1 MKADDAGL
9 RSASDTSKSS
19 VLFVWFL
26 FFWVHQTVA
35 LRWCCADVIRE
46 VGGTNALS
54 WRCVCWPVDLC
65 VFPETDTQE
74 STDRKLQTWRPDGV
88 RCENVALV
96 GSTQI
101 LLTVARCVEARVTS
115 HPVWLDWSREGARVC
130 VCVCSPAVIGRY
142 TGWYSVLL
150 FCHWLRCVWCCWE
163 DERWNKNNLH
173 QKFLLCV
180 FLEYWLMIDWM
191 MSANDSPSCK
201 TFTLKACLEPLE
213 GF

>member
-101 LLTVARCVEARVTS
+101 SSYRRSLCWSPCDITS
-115 HPVWLDWSREGARVC
+115 CLVGLKPWRRVC
-130 VCVCSPAVIGRY
+130 VCVCVAPLWLADTLVDILCSSSVIGWDVSDAAEKTNAEIKIIFTKSFCSASFLSLDWWLIEWCLRS
-142 TGWYSVLL
+142 TVLPVKL
-150 FCHWLRCVWCCWE
+150 SH
-163 DERWNKNNLH
+163 
-173 QKFLLCV
+173 
-180 FLEYWLMIDWM
+180 
-191 MSANDSPSCK
+191 
-201 TFTLKACLEPLE
+201 
-213 GF
+213 

>member
-74 STDRKLQTWRPDGV
+74 STDRKLQTWRRDGV

-115 HPVWLDWSREGARVC
+115 HPVWLDWSREGVC
-130 VCVCSPAVIGRY
+130 VCVCVAPLWLADTLVDILCSSSVIGWDVSDAAEKTNAEIKIIFTKSFCSASFLSLDWWSIEWCLRS
-142 TGWYSVLL
+142 TVLPVKL
-150 FCHWLRCVWCCWE
+150 SH
-163 DERWNKNNLH
+163 
-173 QKFLLCV
+173 
-180 FLEYWLMIDWM
+180 
-191 MSANDSPSCK
+191 
-201 TFTLKACLEPLE
+201 
-213 GF
+213 